1 MIQSLIT
8 FAWLWF
14 SLGIVSGAVLG
25 LVFHRDD
32 GWGGY
37 DSWRR
42 RLARLGHISF
52 FGTGFLVMAMAL
64 TAEAMPV
71 ESGVAGWLDW
81 LGPLAMVGAVTMPLV
96 CGLSAWRKPWRVWF
110 PLPVATLGLSV
121 LGLTAVLLRAAW
133 ISASAS

>member
-1 MIQSLIT
+1 MSVWLLA

-25 LVFHRDD
+25 LVFHRDT

-42 RLARLGHISF
+42 RLARLGHISI
-52 FGTGFLVMAMAL
+52 FGTGLLVGAMAV
-64 TAEAMPV
+64 TAQALPAAEGPGAGVGEALR
-71 ESGVAGWLDW
+71 WI
-81 LGPLAMVGAVTMPLV
+81 GPTAVVGAVTMPLV

-110 PLPVATLGLSV
+110 PVPVTALGLSV
-121 LGLTAVLLRAAW
+121 LGFTAVVIKAALL
-133 ISASAS
+133 